1 MRRFSFYMLAVAALL
16 LTFGTQSARADS
28 FVLPVVPRGG
38 AWTQFNWFPGDNPR
52 QTFVQNSAG
61 DIFDDFVLTATQPV
75 FLNITDAFR
84 PGDAFD
90 VFVNGVLALSTPSRA
105 VSTLSV
111 TNPNLAFQNPAF
123 SSGRITLQPNTYTIS
138 ILVREGSPAS
148 GGAFIQATPV
158 PEPATLLLLGS
169 GLTAGAAAV
178 RRRREH

>member
-1 MRRFSFYMLAVAALL
+1 MKRFSFYMLAVATLL
-16 LTFGTQSARADS
+16 LTFGTQSAHADS
-28 FVLPVVPRGG
+28 FVLPVVPQGG

-52 QTFVQNSAG
+52 ETFVQNSAG
-61 DIFDDFVLTATQPV
+61 DIFDDFVFTPTQPV

-90 VFVNGVLALSTPSRA
+90 VFVNGALALSTPSRA
-105 VSTLSV
+105 FGTSLV

-123 SSGRITLQPNTYTIS
+123 SSGRIVLQPATYTIR
-138 ILVREGSPAS
+138 ILVREGPSAS

-169 GLTAGAAAV
+169 GLTAGVAAI
-178 RRRREH
+178 RRRRER